1 MCGDY
6 SQKVQKECRALCRQ
20 RGLPNGGSVSEMR
33 VLLFDFDLGE
43 HDDGGIKILLA
54 EQTAASPGRLK
65 IIAAKLGAI
74 KERDHRSLQLV
85 AQWASLD
92 ETALCSK
99 LLSDHGVTPS
109 LSLSL
114 SNSLAPSISGCPVS
128 FALSCDLSLC
138 TSRALPLSVAGSAQ
152 VEPRQGEWC
161 MQSPLDLL

>member
-1 MCGDY
+1 MASDPATRRFY
-6 SQKVQKECRALCRQ
+6 AA
-20 RGLPNGGSVSEMR
+20 
-33 VLLFDFDLGE
+33 
-43 HDDGGIKILLA
+43 LLA
-54 EQTAASPGRLK
+54 EQATALPGRLK

-74 KERDHRSLQLV
+74 KERDDRCLQLV

-99 LLSDHGVTPS
+99 PHKLLSDHGVLNSVS

-138 TSRALPLSVAGSAQ
+138 TSRPLPLSVAGSAQ
-152 VEPRQGEWC
+152 VEPRQGRVVH